1 MNEDNFINEFL
12 AQIGDMPEH
21 ELSRIKQELSMFV
34 SRWEV
39 KKRSTELAVYEECPV
54 AFKAYL
60 VTKKIEGR
68 SSNTLN
74 LYKLVLED
82 MLRAIHKELTSI
94 TTNDLR
100 LYLYSLKDER
110 NISDRTLDNRR
121 LILSSF
127 FTWCY
132 DEKYIFTNPT
142 ISLSPIKYEIKP
154 RKPMTDTQM
163 EKLRDVC
170 YTSREKAILE
180 VLYSTGCRCSE
191 LTNLKR
197 EDIDLNTREVKLF
210 GKGKKHRKSYINA
223 RAEIALRK
231 YLAER
236 ADYQEW
242 LFVSERNP
250 HHKMTNSGVQK
261 ILHILGDR
269 ASIKDVYPHRI
280 RHTFATDALNRGMP
294 VTDLQVLMGHESIDT
309 TTIYAKAS
317 QLSISTNHHKYV
329 I

>member
-1 MNEDNFINEFL
+1 MQGNEFVNGFV
-12 AQIGDMPEH
+12 ARIGDMSEE
-21 ELSRIKQELSMFV
+21 ELSRIKQELSIFM
-34 SRWEV
+34 SGWDV

-68 SSNTLN
+68 SPKTLD

-82 MLRAIHKELTSI
+82 MIRTIRKELATI

-100 LYLYSLKDER
+100 FYLYNLKDQR
-110 NISDRTLDNRR
+110 NISDRTLDHRR
-121 LILSSF
+121 LILSGF

-132 DEKYIFTNPT
+132 DEKYIPSNPT
-142 ISLSPIKYEIKP
+142 ASLSPIKYEVTP
-154 RKPMTDTQM
+154 RKSMTDTQM
-163 EKLRDVC
+163 ERMRDAC
-170 YTSREKAILE
+170 KTAREKAILE

-197 EDIDLNTREVKLF
+197 SDIDLTTREVKLY
-210 GKGKKHRKSYINA
+210 GKGRKHRKSYINA
-223 RAEIALRK
+223 RAEIALK
-231 YLAER
+231 NYLAER
-236 ADYQEW
+236 TDAEEW
-242 LFVSERNP
+242 LFVSERKP
-250 HHKMTNSGVQK
+250 HHQLTKSGIEK
-261 ILHILGDR
+261 IIHILGDR
-269 ASIKDVYPHRI
+269 AGIKDAYPHRI

-294 VTDLQVLMGHESIDT
+294 VTDLQILMGHESIDT